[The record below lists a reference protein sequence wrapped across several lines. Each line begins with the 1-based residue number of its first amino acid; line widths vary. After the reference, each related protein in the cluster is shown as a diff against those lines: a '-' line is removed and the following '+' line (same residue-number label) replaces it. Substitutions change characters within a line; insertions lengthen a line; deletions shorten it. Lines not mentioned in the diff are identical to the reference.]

1 LIGLHEGWSV
11 SDWIMVQVLTINTRL
26 QLYHTTAIDID

>member
-1 LIGLHEGWSV
+1 
-11 SDWIMVQVLTINTRL
+11 MVQVLTINTRL